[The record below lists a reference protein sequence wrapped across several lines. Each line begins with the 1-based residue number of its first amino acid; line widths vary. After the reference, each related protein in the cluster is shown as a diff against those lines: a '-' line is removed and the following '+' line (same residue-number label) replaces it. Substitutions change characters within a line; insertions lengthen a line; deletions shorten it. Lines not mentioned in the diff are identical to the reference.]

1 MTGDIL
7 LVDDEA
13 GIRKVLGISLTDL
26 GYTVH
31 TAENAAAALKLIDAV
46 EPSITLTDIKMPGM
60 DGIEL
65 LKAIKGRYP
74 DMEVI
79 MLTGHGDMD
88 LAIESLKFQA
98 TDFITKPISDD
109 ALTVALQRAGERLE
123 MRRQLKAYTENLEQL
138 VEEKSR
144 QLIEAERLAA
154 VGETVAGLS
163 HTIKNIT
170 GGLDGGMF
178 VLGKGIELEDA
189 AYLKQGWELVRGNV
203 DRIKTLSLDLLNFAK
218 TDRLEYRMVNPEQP
232 AREVFDLMRS
242 RAQDHGGIWFWT
254 CLPDWPRS
262 RWTRGHSPVPVE
274 PGHQCHRC
282 LCGYGTN
289 RWGQRITLS
298 VSALTGGG
306 VCYQVADTC
315 CGMDERT
322 KARVFQ
328 RFFTTKGEQGT
339 GIGLMLTRTIVHRHN
354 GTIDVTSQPGKGA
367 CFTINLPGKN
377 PLIDQSPARA
387 GRGEPH
393 SEVAVR
399 PSASSFRSVPV
410 CVSPDRSGPG
420 SWSDHTLHPWHAGP
434 GPISP

>member
-13 GIRKVLGISLTDL
+13 GIHKVLGISLADL

-31 TAENAAAALKLIDAV
+31 AAEDGAAALTILDAV
-46 EPSITLTDIKMPGM
+46 RPPITLTDIKMPGM
-60 DGIEL
+60 DGIQL
-65 LKAIKGRYP
+65 LKAIKDRFP
-74 DMEVI
+74 DTEVI

-109 ALTVALQRAGERLE
+109 ALIVALKRAGERIE
-123 MRRQLKAYTENLEQL
+123 MRRQLRAYTENLEHL

-178 VLGKGIELEDA
+178 VLAKGIEGEDA

-203 DRIKTLSLDLLNFAK
+203 DRIKNLSLDLLNFAK
-218 TDRLEYRMVNPEQP
+218 TDRLEYRQVNPAQP

-242 RAQDHGGIWFWT
+242 RARDHGMEFILDVAAGLVPTWMDPVGI
-254 CLPDWPRS
+254 
-262 RWTRGHSPVPVE
+262 
-274 PGHQCHRC
+274 HQC
-282 LCGYGTN
+282 LLNLVTN
-289 RWGQRITLS
+289 AMDACIDTDPAKGAQRITLS
-298 VSALTGGG
+298 VRMQKDGG

-322 KARVFQ
+322 KARLFQ
-328 RFFTTKGEQGT
+328 RFFTTKGERGT
-339 GIGLMLTRTIVHRHN
+339 GIGLMLTRAIVHRHQ
-354 GTIDVTSQPGKGA
+354 GTIDISSQPGKGSV
-367 CFTINLPGKN
+367 FTINLTGK
-377 PLIDQSPARA
+377 PA
-387 GRGEPH
+387 
-393 SEVAVR
+393 
-399 PSASSFRSVPV
+399 
-410 CVSPDRSGPG
+410 DR
-420 SWSDHTLHPWHAGP
+420 
-434 GPISP
+434 

>member
-31 TAENAAAALKLIDAV
+31 TAENAAAALTIIEAV
-46 EPSITLTDIKMPGM
+46 RPSITLTDIKMPGM
-60 DGIEL
+60 DGIDL

-74 DMEVI
+74 DTEVI

-123 MRRQLKAYTENLEQL
+123 MRRQLKAYTENLEHL

-218 TDRLEYRMVNPEQP
+218 TDRLEYRQVNPEQP
-232 AREVFDLMRS
+232 AREVFDLMQS
-242 RAQDHGGIWFWT
+242 RAQDHGMDLILDVAAGLAPTQMDPEGIHQ
-254 CLPDWPRS
+254 CLLNLVTNAIDACVD
-262 RWTRGHSPVPVE
+262 TE
-274 PGHQCHRC
+274 PGD
-282 LCGYGTN
+282 GA
-289 RWGQRITLS
+289 QRITLS
-298 VSALTGGG
+298 VRPSADGG
-306 VCYQVADTC
+306 VSYQVADTC

-322 KARVFQ
+322 KARLFQ
-328 RFFTTKGEQGT
+328 RFFSTKGERGT

-354 GTIDVTSQPGKGA
+354 GTIDVTSQPGRGA
-367 CFTINLPGKN
+367 CFTINLPG
-377 PLIDQSPARA
+377 
-387 GRGEPH
+387 
-393 SEVAVR
+393 
-399 PSASSFRSVPV
+399 
-410 CVSPDRSGPG
+410 
-420 SWSDHTLHPWHAGP
+420 
-434 GPISP
+434 

>member
-31 TAENAAAALKLIDAV
+31 TAENAAAALTIIEAV
-46 EPSITLTDIKMPGM
+46 RPSITLTDIKMPGM

-65 LKAIKGRYP
+65 LKAIKSRYP
-74 DMEVI
+74 ETEVI

-109 ALTVALQRAGERLE
+109 ALTVALQRAGERLG
-123 MRRQLKAYTENLEQL
+123 MRRQLKAYTENLEHL

-163 HTIKNIT
+163 HTIKNIA

-178 VLGKGIELEDA
+178 VLEKGIELEDA
-189 AYLKQGWELVRGNV
+189 SYLKQGWELVRGNV

-218 TDRLEYRMVNPEQP
+218 TDRLEYRQVNPEQP

-242 RAQDHGGIWFWT
+242 RARDHGMELILDVAAGLATTQMDPVGIHQ
-254 CLPDWPRS
+254 CLLNLVTNAIDACVD
-262 RWTRGHSPVPVE
+262 TE
-274 PGHQCHRC
+274 PGD
-282 LCGYGTN
+282 GA
-289 RWGQRITLS
+289 QRITLS
-298 VSALTGGG
+298 VRPLADGGIS
-306 VCYQVADTC
+306 YQVADTC

-322 KARVFQ
+322 KARLFQ
-328 RFFTTKGEQGT
+328 RFFSTKGERGT

-354 GTIDVTSQPGKGA
+354 GTIDVTSQPGRGA
-367 CFTINLPGKN
+367 CFTINLPG
-377 PLIDQSPARA
+377 
-387 GRGEPH
+387 
-393 SEVAVR
+393 
-399 PSASSFRSVPV
+399 
-410 CVSPDRSGPG
+410 
-420 SWSDHTLHPWHAGP
+420 
-434 GPISP
+434 

>member
-13 GIRKVLGISLTDL
+13 GIRKVLGISLSDL

-31 TAENAAAALKLIDAV
+31 TAENAAAALTIIEAV
-46 EPSITLTDIKMPGM
+46 RPSITLTDIKMPGM
-60 DGIEL
+60 DGIDL
-65 LKAIKGRYP
+65 LKAIKSRYP
-74 DMEVI
+74 ETEVI

-123 MRRQLKAYTENLEQL
+123 MRRQLKAYTENLEHL

-218 TDRLEYRMVNPEQP
+218 TDRLEYRQVDPEQP

-242 RAQDHGGIWFWT
+242 RARDHGMELILDVAAGLAPTQMDPVGIHQ
-254 CLPDWPRS
+254 CLLNLVTNAIDACVD
-262 RWTRGHSPVPVE
+262 TE
-274 PGHQCHRC
+274 PGD
-282 LCGYGTN
+282 GA
-289 RWGQRITLS
+289 QRITLS
-298 VSALTGGG
+298 VRPLADGGIS
-306 VCYQVADTC
+306 YQVADTC

-322 KARVFQ
+322 KARLFQ
-328 RFFTTKGEQGT
+328 RFFSTKGERGT

-354 GTIDVTSQPGKGA
+354 GTIDVTSQPGRGA
-367 CFTINLPGKN
+367 CFTINLPGKK
-377 PLIDQSPARA
+377 
-387 GRGEPH
+387 
-393 SEVAVR
+393 
-399 PSASSFRSVPV
+399 
-410 CVSPDRSGPG
+410 
-420 SWSDHTLHPWHAGP
+420 T
-434 GPISP
+434 

>member
-31 TAENAAAALKLIDAV
+31 TAENAAAALTILESV
-46 EPSITLTDIKMPGM
+46 RPSITLTDIKMPGI

-65 LKAIKGRYP
+65 LKAIKSRYP
-74 DMEVI
+74 ETEVI

-123 MRRQLKAYTENLEQL
+123 MRRQLKAYTENLEHL

-218 TDRLEYRMVNPEQP
+218 TDRLEYRQVDPEQP

-242 RAQDHGGIWFWT
+242 RARDHGMELILDVAAGLATTQMDPVGIHQ
-254 CLPDWPRS
+254 CLLNLVTNAIDACVD
-262 RWTRGHSPVPVE
+262 TE
-274 PGHQCHRC
+274 PGD
-282 LCGYGTN
+282 GA
-289 RWGQRITLS
+289 QRITLS
-298 VSALTGGG
+298 VRPLADGGIS
-306 VCYQVADTC
+306 YQVADTC

-322 KARVFQ
+322 KARLFQ
-328 RFFTTKGEQGT
+328 RFFSTKGERGT

-354 GTIDVTSQPGKGA
+354 GTIDVTSQPGRGA
-367 CFTINLPGKN
+367 CFTINLPG
-377 PLIDQSPARA
+377 
-387 GRGEPH
+387 
-393 SEVAVR
+393 
-399 PSASSFRSVPV
+399 
-410 CVSPDRSGPG
+410 
-420 SWSDHTLHPWHAGP
+420 
-434 GPISP
+434 

>member
-7 LVDDEA
+7 IVDDEA
-13 GIRKVLGISLTDL
+13 GIRKVLGISLADL

-31 TAENAAAALKLIDAV
+31 AAEDAATALTIIDAV
-46 EPSITLTDIKMPGM
+46 RPSITLTDIKMPGM

-65 LKAIKGRYP
+65 LRAIKARYP
-74 DMEVI
+74 DTEVV

-98 TDFITKPISDD
+98 TDFITKPISED
-109 ALTVALQRAGERLE
+109 ALTVALKRAGERIE
-123 MRRQLKAYTENLEQL
+123 MRRQLRAYTENLEHL

-170 GGLDGGMF
+170 GGLDGGLF

-189 AYLKQGWELVRGNV
+189 AYVKQGWELVRGNV

-218 TDRLEYRMVNPEQP
+218 SDRLEYRQVNPEQP
-232 AREVFDLMRS
+232 ARDVFDLMRS
-242 RAQDHGGIWFWT
+242 RAQDHGMDLILDTAAGLIPTQMDPEGIYQ
-254 CLPDWPRS
+254 CLLNLVTNAIDACVD
-262 RWTRGHSPVPVE
+262 TE
-274 PGHQCHRC
+274 PGDEA
-282 LCGYGTN
+282 
-289 RWGQRITLS
+289 QRIILS
-298 VSALTGGG
+298 VRPTEDGGI
-306 VCYQVADTC
+306 CYQVADTC

-322 KARVFQ
+322 KARLFQ
-328 RFFTTKGEQGT
+328 RFFTTKGERGT

-367 CFTINLPGKN
+367 CFTINLPGQK
-377 PLIDQSPARA
+377 
-387 GRGEPH
+387 
-393 SEVAVR
+393 
-399 PSASSFRSVPV
+399 
-410 CVSPDRSGPG
+410 
-420 SWSDHTLHPWHAGP
+420 T
-434 GPISP
+434 

>member
-31 TAENAAAALKLIDAV
+31 TAENAAAALTIIEAV
-46 EPSITLTDIKMPGM
+46 RPSITLTDIKMPGM
-60 DGIEL
+60 DGIDL

-74 DMEVI
+74 DTEVI

-123 MRRQLKAYTENLEQL
+123 MRRQLKAYTENLEHL

-218 TDRLEYRMVNPEQP
+218 TDRLEYRQVNPEQP
-232 AREVFDLMRS
+232 AREVFDLMQS
-242 RAQDHGGIWFWT
+242 RAQDHGMDLILDVAAGLAPTQMDPEGIHQ
-254 CLPDWPRS
+254 CLLNLVTNAIDACVD
-262 RWTRGHSPVPVE
+262 TE
-274 PGHQCHRC
+274 PGD
-282 LCGYGTN
+282 GA
-289 RWGQRITLS
+289 QRITLS
-298 VSALTGGG
+298 VRPLADGGIS
-306 VCYQVADTC
+306 YQVADTC

-322 KARVFQ
+322 KARLFQ
-328 RFFTTKGEQGT
+328 RFFSTKGERGT

-354 GTIDVTSQPGKGA
+354 GTIDVTSQPGRGA
-367 CFTINLPGKN
+367 CFTINLPG
-377 PLIDQSPARA
+377 
-387 GRGEPH
+387 
-393 SEVAVR
+393 
-399 PSASSFRSVPV
+399 
-410 CVSPDRSGPG
+410 
-420 SWSDHTLHPWHAGP
+420 
-434 GPISP
+434 

>member
-31 TAENAAAALKLIDAV
+31 AAENAAAALSIIDAV
-46 EPSITLTDIKMPGM
+46 RPSITLTDIKMPGM

-65 LKAIKGRYP
+65 LKAIKDRYP
-74 DMEVI
+74 ETEVI

-88 LAIESLKFQA
+88 LAIESLKFRA
-98 TDFITKPISDD
+98 TDFITKPISED
-109 ALTVALQRAGERLE
+109 ALTIALQRAGERLE
-123 MRRQLKAYTENLEQL
+123 MRRQLKAYTENLEHL

-144 QLIEAERLAA
+144 QLLEAERLAA

-189 AYLKQGWELVRGNV
+189 AYVKQGWELVRGNV
-203 DRIKTLSLDLLNFAK
+203 DRIKTLSLDLLKFAK
-218 TDRLEYRMVNPEQP
+218 TDRLEYRLVNPEQP

-242 RAQDHGGIWFWT
+242 RAQDHGMELILDVSTGLAPIQMDPVGI
-254 CLPDWPRS
+254 
-262 RWTRGHSPVPVE
+262 
-274 PGHQCHRC
+274 HQC
-282 LCGYGTN
+282 LLNLVTN
-289 RWGQRITLS
+289 AIDACVDTEPTDAAQRITLS
-298 VSALTGGG
+298 VRPLTDGGIA
-306 VCYQVADTC
+306 YQVADTC

-322 KARVFQ
+322 QARVFQ

-377 PLIDQSPARA
+377 PDRSITGAR
-387 GRGEPH
+387 GRG
-393 SEVAVR
+393 
-399 PSASSFRSVPV
+399 
-410 CVSPDRSGPG
+410 
-420 SWSDHTLHPWHAGP
+420 
-434 GPISP
+434 

>member
-31 TAENAAAALKLIDAV
+31 TAENAAAALTIIEAV
-46 EPSITLTDIKMPGM
+46 RPSITLTDIKMPGM

-65 LKAIKGRYP
+65 LKAIKSRYP
-74 DMEVI
+74 ETEVI

-123 MRRQLKAYTENLEQL
+123 MRRQLKAYTENLEHL

-218 TDRLEYRMVNPEQP
+218 TDRLEYRQVNPEQP

-242 RAQDHGGIWFWT
+242 RARDHGMELILDVAAGLATTQMDPVGIHQ
-254 CLPDWPRS
+254 CLLNLVTNAIDACVD
-262 RWTRGHSPVPVE
+262 TE
-274 PGHQCHRC
+274 PGD
-282 LCGYGTN
+282 GA
-289 RWGQRITLS
+289 QRITLS
-298 VSALTGGG
+298 VRPLADGGIS
-306 VCYQVADTC
+306 YQVADTC

-322 KARVFQ
+322 KARLFQ
-328 RFFTTKGEQGT
+328 RFFSTKGERGT

-354 GTIDVTSQPGKGA
+354 GTIDVTSQPGRGA
-367 CFTINLPGKN
+367 CFTINLPG
-377 PLIDQSPARA
+377 
-387 GRGEPH
+387 
-393 SEVAVR
+393 
-399 PSASSFRSVPV
+399 
-410 CVSPDRSGPG
+410 
-420 SWSDHTLHPWHAGP
+420 
-434 GPISP
+434 

>member
-7 LVDDEA
+7 IVDDEA
-13 GIRKVLGISLTDL
+13 GIRKVLGISLADL

-31 TAENAAAALKLIDAV
+31 AAEDAATALTIIDAV
-46 EPSITLTDIKMPGM
+46 RPPITLTDIKMPGM

-65 LKAIKGRYP
+65 LRAIKARYP
-74 DMEVI
+74 DTEVV

-98 TDFITKPISDD
+98 TDFITKPISED
-109 ALTVALQRAGERLE
+109 ALTVALKRAGERIE
-123 MRRQLKAYTENLEQL
+123 MRRQLRAYTENLEHL
-138 VEEKSR
+138 VKEKSR

-170 GGLDGGMF
+170 GGLDGGLF

-189 AYLKQGWELVRGNV
+189 AYVKQGWELVRGNV

-218 TDRLEYRMVNPEQP
+218 SDRLEYRQVNPEQP

-242 RAQDHGGIWFWT
+242 RAQDHGMDLILDTAAGLIPTQMDPEGIYQ
-254 CLPDWPRS
+254 CLLNLVTNAIDACVD
-262 RWTRGHSPVPVE
+262 TE
-274 PGHQCHRC
+274 PGDEA
-282 LCGYGTN
+282 
-289 RWGQRITLS
+289 QRIILS
-298 VSALTGGG
+298 VRPTEDGGI
-306 VCYQVADTC
+306 CYQVADTC

-322 KARVFQ
+322 KARLFQ
-328 RFFTTKGEQGT
+328 RFFTTKGERGT

-367 CFTINLPGKN
+367 CFTINLPGQK
-377 PLIDQSPARA
+377 
-387 GRGEPH
+387 
-393 SEVAVR
+393 
-399 PSASSFRSVPV
+399 
-410 CVSPDRSGPG
+410 
-420 SWSDHTLHPWHAGP
+420 T
-434 GPISP
+434 

>member
-31 TAENAAAALKLIDAV
+31 TAENAAAALTIIEAV
-46 EPSITLTDIKMPGM
+46 RPSITLTDIKMPGM

-65 LKAIKGRYP
+65 LKAIKSRYP
-74 DMEVI
+74 ETEVI

-123 MRRQLKAYTENLEQL
+123 MRRQLKAYTENLEHL

-218 TDRLEYRMVNPEQP
+218 TDRLEYRQVDPEQP

-242 RAQDHGGIWFWT
+242 RARDHGMELILDVAAGLAPTQMDPVGIHQ
-254 CLPDWPRS
+254 CLLNLVTNAIDACVD
-262 RWTRGHSPVPVE
+262 TE
-274 PGHQCHRC
+274 PGD
-282 LCGYGTN
+282 GA
-289 RWGQRITLS
+289 QRITLS
-298 VSALTGGG
+298 VRPLADGGIS
-306 VCYQVADTC
+306 YQVADTC

-322 KARVFQ
+322 KARLFQ
-328 RFFTTKGEQGT
+328 RFFSTKGERGT

-354 GTIDVTSQPGKGA
+354 GTIDVTSQPGRGA
-367 CFTINLPGKN
+367 CFTINLPG
-377 PLIDQSPARA
+377 
-387 GRGEPH
+387 
-393 SEVAVR
+393 
-399 PSASSFRSVPV
+399 
-410 CVSPDRSGPG
+410 
-420 SWSDHTLHPWHAGP
+420 
-434 GPISP
+434 

>member
-13 GIRKVLGISLTDL
+13 GIRKVLGISLADL

-31 TAENAAAALKLIDAV
+31 AAEDAAAALTILDAV
-46 EPSITLTDIKMPGM
+46 RPSITLTDIKMPGM

-74 DMEVI
+74 DTEVI

-109 ALTVALQRAGERLE
+109 ALTVALKRAAERIE
-123 MRRQLKAYTENLEQL
+123 MRRQLRAYTENLEHL
-138 VEEKSR
+138 VEKKSR

-203 DRIKTLSLDLLNFAK
+203 ERIKNLSLDLLNFAK
-218 TDRLEYRMVNPEQP
+218 SDRLEYRQVNPEQP
-232 AREVFDLMRS
+232 AREVFDLMQS
-242 RAQDHGGIWFWT
+242 RAQDHGMDLILDVAAGLTPTQMDPVGI
-254 CLPDWPRS
+254 
-262 RWTRGHSPVPVE
+262 
-274 PGHQCHRC
+274 HQC
-282 LCGYGTN
+282 LMNLVTN
-289 RWGQRITLS
+289 AIDACVDTEPVNGVQRITLS
-298 VSALTGGG
+298 VRPIKDGG

-322 KARVFQ
+322 KARLFQ
-328 RFFTTKGEQGT
+328 RFFTTKGERGT
-339 GIGLMLTRTIVHRHN
+339 GIGLMLTRTIVQRHN
-354 GTIDVTSQPGKGA
+354 GTIEVSSQPGKGSI
-367 CFTINLPGKN
+367 FTINLTGK
-377 PLIDQSPARA
+377 PPER
-387 GRGEPH
+387 
-393 SEVAVR
+393 
-399 PSASSFRSVPV
+399 
-410 CVSPDRSGPG
+410 
-420 SWSDHTLHPWHAGP
+420 
-434 GPISP
+434 

>member
-31 TAENAAAALKLIDAV
+31 TAENAAAALTIIEAV
-46 EPSITLTDIKMPGM
+46 RPAITLTDIKMPGM
-60 DGIEL
+60 DGIDL

-74 DMEVI
+74 DTEVI

-123 MRRQLKAYTENLEQL
+123 MRRQLKAYTENLEHL

-218 TDRLEYRMVNPEQP
+218 TDRLEYRQVNPEQP
-232 AREVFDLMRS
+232 AREVFDLMQS
-242 RAQDHGGIWFWT
+242 RAQDHGMDLILDVAAGLAPTQMDPEGIHQ
-254 CLPDWPRS
+254 CLLNLVTNAIDACVD
-262 RWTRGHSPVPVE
+262 TE
-274 PGHQCHRC
+274 PGD
-282 LCGYGTN
+282 GA
-289 RWGQRITLS
+289 QRITLS
-298 VSALTGGG
+298 VRPLADGGIS
-306 VCYQVADTC
+306 YQVADTC

-322 KARVFQ
+322 KARLFQ
-328 RFFTTKGEQGT
+328 RFFSTKGERGT

-354 GTIDVTSQPGKGA
+354 GTIDVTSQPGRGA
-367 CFTINLPGKN
+367 CFTINLPG
-377 PLIDQSPARA
+377 
-387 GRGEPH
+387 
-393 SEVAVR
+393 
-399 PSASSFRSVPV
+399 
-410 CVSPDRSGPG
+410 
-420 SWSDHTLHPWHAGP
+420 
-434 GPISP
+434 

>member
-13 GIRKVLGISLTDL
+13 GIRKVLSISLADL

-31 TAENAAAALKLIDAV
+31 ASENAAAALTIIDV
-46 EPSITLTDIKMPGM
+46 VRPSIILTDIKMPGM

-65 LKAIKGRYP
+65 LRAIKDRYP
-74 DMEVI
+74 ETEVI

-109 ALTVALQRAGERLE
+109 ALIVALKRAGERID
-123 MRRQLKAYTENLEQL
+123 MRRQLKAYTENLECL

-189 AYLKQGWELVRGNV
+189 TYLKQGWELVRGNV

-218 TDRLEYRMVNPEQP
+218 TDRLEYRQVDPEQP
-232 AREVFDLMRS
+232 AREVVDLMRT
-242 RAQDHGGIWFWT
+242 RARDQGLDLILDVATGLAPTWMDPVGI
-254 CLPDWPRS
+254 
-262 RWTRGHSPVPVE
+262 
-274 PGHQCHRC
+274 HQC
-282 LCGYGTN
+282 LLNLVTN
-289 RWGQRITLS
+289 AIDACVDTEPADGAQRITVS
-298 VSALTGGG
+298 VRALKDGG
-306 VCYQVADTC
+306 VCYEVADTC

-322 KARVFQ
+322 KARLFQ
-328 RFFTTKGEQGT
+328 RFFTTKGDRGT
-339 GIGLMLTRTIVHRHN
+339 GIGLMLTRAIVHRHN
-354 GTIDVTSQPGKGA
+354 GTIDISSQPGKGSI
-367 CFTINLPGKN
+367 FTINLTGK
-377 PLIDQSPARA
+377 PA
-387 GRGEPH
+387 
-393 SEVAVR
+393 
-399 PSASSFRSVPV
+399 
-410 CVSPDRSGPG
+410 DR
-420 SWSDHTLHPWHAGP
+420 
-434 GPISP
+434 

>member
-13 GIRKVLGISLTDL
+13 GIRKVLCISLTDL

-31 TAENAAAALKLIDAV
+31 TAENAAAALTIIEAV
-46 EPSITLTDIKMPGM
+46 RPSITLTDIKMPGM
-60 DGIEL
+60 DGIDL
-65 LKAIKGRYP
+65 LKAIKSRYP
-74 DMEVI
+74 ETEVI

-123 MRRQLKAYTENLEQL
+123 MRRQLKAYTENLEHL

-218 TDRLEYRMVNPEQP
+218 TDRLEYRQVHPEQP

-242 RAQDHGGIWFWT
+242 RAQDHGMDLILDVEAGLAPTQMDPVGIHQ
-254 CLPDWPRS
+254 CLLNLVTNAIDACVD
-262 RWTRGHSPVPVE
+262 TE
-274 PGHQCHRC
+274 PGD
-282 LCGYGTN
+282 GA
-289 RWGQRITLS
+289 QRITLS
-298 VSALTGGG
+298 VRALEEGG

-322 KARVFQ
+322 KARLFQ
-328 RFFTTKGEQGT
+328 RFFTTKGERGT

-367 CFTINLPGKN
+367 CLTINLPGKK
-377 PLIDQSPARA
+377 
-387 GRGEPH
+387 
-393 SEVAVR
+393 
-399 PSASSFRSVPV
+399 
-410 CVSPDRSGPG
+410 
-420 SWSDHTLHPWHAGP
+420 T
-434 GPISP
+434 

>member
-7 LVDDEA
+7 IVDDEA
-13 GIRKVLGISLTDL
+13 GIRKVLGISLADL

-31 TAENAAAALKLIDAV
+31 AAENAATALTIIAAV
-46 EPSITLTDIKMPGM
+46 RPSITLTDIKMPGM

-65 LKAIKGRYP
+65 LRAIKERYP
-74 DMEVI
+74 DTEVI

-98 TDFITKPISDD
+98 TDFITKPISED
-109 ALTVALQRAGERLE
+109 ALTVALKRAGERIE
-123 MRRQLKAYTENLEQL
+123 MRRQLRAYTENLEHL

-170 GGLDGGMF
+170 GGLDGGLF

-189 AYLKQGWELVRGNV
+189 AYVKQGWELVRGNV

-218 TDRLEYRMVNPEQP
+218 SDRLEYRQVNPEQP

-242 RAQDHGGIWFWT
+242 RAQDHGMDLILDTAAALVPTQMDPEGIYQ
-254 CLPDWPRS
+254 CLLNLVTNAIDACVD
-262 RWTRGHSPVPVE
+262 TE
-274 PGHQCHRC
+274 PGDEA
-282 LCGYGTN
+282 
-289 RWGQRITLS
+289 QRIILS
-298 VSALTGGG
+298 VRPIEDGG

-322 KARVFQ
+322 KARLFQ
-328 RFFTTKGEQGT
+328 RFFTTKGERGT

-367 CFTINLPGKN
+367 CFTINLPGQK
-377 PLIDQSPARA
+377 
-387 GRGEPH
+387 
-393 SEVAVR
+393 
-399 PSASSFRSVPV
+399 
-410 CVSPDRSGPG
+410 
-420 SWSDHTLHPWHAGP
+420 T
-434 GPISP
+434 

>member
-13 GIRKVLGISLTDL
+13 GIRKVLSISLTDL

-109 ALTVALQRAGERLE
+109 ALTVALQRAGERLD

-163 HTIKNIT
+163 HTIKNIA
-170 GGLDGGMF
+170 GGMDGGMF
-178 VLGKGIELEDA
+178 VLEKGIELEDST
-189 AYLKQGWELVRGNV
+189 YLKQGWELVRGNV

-218 TDRLEYRMVNPEQP
+218 TDRLEYRMEDPAQP
-232 AREVFDLMRS
+232 AREVFDLMVS
-242 RAQDHGGIWFWT
+242 RAAENGAVLVLDVAGGLAPI
-254 CLPDWPRS
+254 LMDPA
-262 RWTRGHSPVPVE
+262 GI
-274 PGHQCHRC
+274 HQC
-282 LCGYGTN
+282 LLNLVTN
-289 RWGQRITLS
+289 AVDAVLDTEPVNGGQRITLS
-298 VSALTGGG
+298 VSASTGGG

-315 CGMDERT
+315 CGMDEPT
-322 KARVFQ
+322 KARLFQ
-328 RFFTTKGEQGT
+328 RFFTTKGERGT
-339 GIGLMLTRTIVHRHN
+339 GIGLMLTRAIVQRHK
-354 GTIDVTSQPGKGA
+354 GTIDVTSQPGKGS
-367 CFTINLPGKN
+367 CFTINLPDT
-377 PLIDQSPARA
+377 P
-387 GRGEPH
+387 
-393 SEVAVR
+393 
-399 PSASSFRSVPV
+399 
-410 CVSPDRSGPG
+410 
-420 SWSDHTLHPWHAGP
+420 T
-434 GPISP
+434 

>member
-1 MTGDIL
+1 MMTSDIL

-31 TAENAAAALKLIDAV
+31 TAESAAAALTIIEAV
-46 EPSITLTDIKMPGM
+46 RPSITLTDIKMPGM
-60 DGIEL
+60 DGIDL
-65 LKAIKGRYP
+65 LKAIKSRYP
-74 DMEVI
+74 ETEVI

-123 MRRQLKAYTENLEQL
+123 MRRQLKTYTENLEHL

-203 DRIKTLSLDLLNFAK
+203 DRIKNLSLDLLNFAK
-218 TDRLEYRMVNPEQP
+218 TDRLEYRQVDPEQP

-242 RAQDHGGIWFWT
+242 RAQDHGMDLILDVAAGLAPTQMDPVGIHQ
-254 CLPDWPRS
+254 CLVNLVTNAIDACVD
-262 RWTRGHSPVPVE
+262 TE
-274 PGHQCHRC
+274 PGD
-282 LCGYGTN
+282 GA
-289 RWGQRITLS
+289 QRITLS
-298 VSALTGGG
+298 VRPSTDGGIS
-306 VCYQVADTC
+306 YQVADTC

-322 KARVFQ
+322 KARLFQ
-328 RFFTTKGEQGT
+328 RFFSTKGERGT

-354 GTIDVTSQPGKGA
+354 GTIDVTSQPGRGA
-367 CFTINLPGKN
+367 CFTINLPG
-377 PLIDQSPARA
+377 
-387 GRGEPH
+387 
-393 SEVAVR
+393 
-399 PSASSFRSVPV
+399 
-410 CVSPDRSGPG
+410 
-420 SWSDHTLHPWHAGP
+420 
-434 GPISP
+434 

>member
-1 MTGDIL
+1 MNRDIL

-31 TAENAAAALKLIDAV
+31 TAENAAAALTIIEAV
-46 EPSITLTDIKMPGM
+46 RPAITLTDIKMPGM
-60 DGIEL
+60 DGIDL

-74 DMEVI
+74 DTEVI

-109 ALTVALQRAGERLE
+109 ALTVALQRAGERIE
-123 MRRQLKAYTENLEQL
+123 MRRQLKAYTENLEHL

-203 DRIKTLSLDLLNFAK
+203 GRIKTLSLDLLNFAK
-218 TDRLEYRMVNPEQP
+218 TDRLEYRQVNPEQP

-242 RAQDHGGIWFWT
+242 RAQDHGMDLILDVAAGLAPTLMDTVGIHQ
-254 CLPDWPRS
+254 CLLNLVTNAIDACVD
-262 RWTRGHSPVPVE
+262 TE
-274 PGHQCHRC
+274 PGD
-282 LCGYGTN
+282 GA
-289 RWGQRITLS
+289 QRITLS
-298 VSALTGGG
+298 VRPLADGGIS
-306 VCYQVADTC
+306 YQVADTC

-322 KARVFQ
+322 KAQLFQ
-328 RFFTTKGEQGT
+328 RFFSTKGERGT

-354 GTIDVTSQPGKGA
+354 GTIDVTSQPGRGA
-367 CFTINLPGKN
+367 CFTINLPG
-377 PLIDQSPARA
+377 
-387 GRGEPH
+387 
-393 SEVAVR
+393 
-399 PSASSFRSVPV
+399 
-410 CVSPDRSGPG
+410 
-420 SWSDHTLHPWHAGP
+420 
-434 GPISP
+434 

>member
-1 MTGDIL
+1 MNGDIL

-31 TAENAAAALKLIDAV
+31 TAENAATALTIIEAV
-46 EPSITLTDIKMPGM
+46 RPSITLTDIKMPGM
-60 DGIEL
+60 DGIDL
-65 LKAIKGRYP
+65 LKAIKSRYP
-74 DMEVI
+74 ETEVI

-109 ALTVALQRAGERLE
+109 ALTVALHRAGERLE
-123 MRRQLKAYTENLEQL
+123 MRRQLKAYTENLEHL

-218 TDRLEYRMVNPEQP
+218 TDRLEYRQVNPEQP

-242 RAQDHGGIWFWT
+242 RAQDQGMDLILDIAAGLAPTQMDPVGI
-254 CLPDWPRS
+254 
-262 RWTRGHSPVPVE
+262 
-274 PGHQCHRC
+274 HQC
-282 LCGYGTN
+282 LLNLVTN
-289 RWGQRITLS
+289 SIDACVDTEPADGAQRITLS
-298 VSALTGGG
+298 VRPLTDGGI
-306 VCYQVADTC
+306 CYQVADTC

-322 KARVFQ
+322 KARLFQ
-328 RFFTTKGEQGT
+328 RFFTTKGERGT

-367 CFTINLPGKN
+367 CFTINLPG
-377 PLIDQSPARA
+377 
-387 GRGEPH
+387 
-393 SEVAVR
+393 
-399 PSASSFRSVPV
+399 
-410 CVSPDRSGPG
+410 
-420 SWSDHTLHPWHAGP
+420 
-434 GPISP
+434 